1 MPNNASVTL
10 HAAAWASRLARDI
23 ANASDRVTISALSML
38 HPTPTA
44 RGPWP
49 ELYNALITARARAIR
64 VEMFLAA
71 PQAPHP
77 ATRQNATT
85 AAHAHERGITVHLIP
100 GPRLLHAKCC
110 IIDDAITWIGSGN
123 LTAAACGPN
132 HELYGRIESQA
143 IAQQTR
149 DALLSLLIPS

>member
-1 MPNNASVTL
+1 MTHNATVSI
-10 HAAAWASRLARDI
+10 HAAAWASRLASDI
-23 ANASDRVTISALSML
+23 DAANNRISISALSFL
-38 HPTPTA
+38 HPTTTA

-49 ELYNALITARARAIR
+49 DLYRALVTARARGLP

-71 PQAPHP
+71 PQAAHP

-85 AAHAHERGITVHLIP
+85 AAHAHARDILVHLIP

-110 IIDDAITWIGSGN
+110 VIDYSITWIGSGN

-132 HELYGRIESQA
+132 HELYVRIDSQP
-143 IAQQTR
+143 IAEQTR
-149 DALLSLLIPS
+149 ATLLALLTST